1 MARRAIAARAWPAL
15 TTPRITH
22 ILYSSFSIPPLVCFP
37 LSPPN
42 SRFFLRLAKK
52 LFFLAVKNV
61 AHLVTDEI
69 RRAFW
74 TEGMAWRL
82 KERAEKQNKWRR
94 HVAS

>member
-1 MARRAIAARAWPAL
+1 MLP
-15 TTPRITH
+15 P
-22 ILYSSFSIPPLVCFP
+22 FS
-37 LSPPN
+37 PN

-52 LFFLAVKNV
+52 LFFSCCENV
-61 AHLVTDEI
+61 AHMVTDEI

-82 KERAEKQNKWRR
+82 KERAEKQNRWRR

>member
-1 MARRAIAARAWPAL
+1 MAGCATAAKAWPAL
-15 TTPRITH
+15 TTPRIIH
-22 ILYSSFSIPPLVCFP
+22 ILLYSSFSIPPSCMLIP
-37 LSPPN
+37 SPQTLDSFCASLRN
-42 SRFFLRLAKK
+42 FFSCCE
-52 LFFLAVKNV
+52 NV

-82 KERAEKQNKWRR
+82 KERAEKQNRWRR